1 MGLLDKDYGEIVCAI
16 VVPDVETKRKQEEE
30 QRPAISLEEL
40 CSRAKHKLA
49 PYKVLLTNDHH
60 SHILQIAK
68 LDSQSQA
75 STINNYITYLFF
87 PATNTTSC
95 VGFTTS

>member
-1 MGLLDKDYGEIVCAI
+1 MGLPDKDYGEIVCAI
-16 VVPDVETKRKQEEE
+16 VVPDVEAKRKQEEE

-40 CSRAKHKLA
+40 CSLAKHKLA
-49 PYKVLLTNDHH
+49 PYKVLLTTDHN
-60 SHILQIAK
+60 ILQIAK
-68 LDSQSQA
+68 LDSQSQV
-75 STINNYITYLFF
+75 STLNNYITYLFF

>member
-1 MGLLDKDYGEIVCAI
+1 MGLPDKDYGEIVCAI
-16 VVPDVETKRKQEEE
+16 VVPNVEAKRKNEEE

-49 PYKVLLTNDHH
+49 PYKVLLTTDH
-60 SHILQIAK
+60 HILQIAK
-68 LDSQSQA
+68 LDSQSQV
-75 STINNYITYLFF
+75 STLNYYITYLFF
-87 PATNTTSC
+87 PATKTTSC